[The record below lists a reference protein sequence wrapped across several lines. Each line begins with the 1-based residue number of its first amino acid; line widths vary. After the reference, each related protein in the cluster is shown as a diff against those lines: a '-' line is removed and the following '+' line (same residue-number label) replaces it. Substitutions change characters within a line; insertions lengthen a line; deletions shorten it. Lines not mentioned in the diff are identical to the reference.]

1 MRCNATITNP
11 SIEEYEGEL
20 ILLPHSRGSLRRS
33 PTNGLYKGS
42 ARLETNPNRPL
53 LVNRHTMQNR
63 WREQLLALEYR
74 VRINEGLN
82 IHATNGLAPGL
93 LEEHTVRD

>member
-11 SIEEYEGEL
+11 SIEDGYRP
-20 ILLPHSRGSLRRS
+20 PHKLTVEDLCAGLRPMGS
-33 PTNGLYKGS
+33 TKEV
-42 ARLETNPNRPL
+42 ARLETNSNRPL